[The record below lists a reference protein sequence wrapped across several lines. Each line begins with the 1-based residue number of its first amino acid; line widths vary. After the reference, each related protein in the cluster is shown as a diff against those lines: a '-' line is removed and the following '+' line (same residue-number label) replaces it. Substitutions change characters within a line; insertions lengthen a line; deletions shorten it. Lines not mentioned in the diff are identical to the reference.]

1 MKLTHYGAFILL
13 ISASLCHANPAP
25 SRNKLALSGITDAG
39 LALLA
44 GYAAIHT
51 AKTFVGEN
59 VLERSKDYLS
69 DQYNDHGFYTALCGY
84 RNQKNWGAQIVT
96 PLAYASLFYTTGR
109 VAVTRSISA
118 YKRLKEAYTKYTE
131 EVKTPL
137 VKVEKPS

>member
-1 MKLTHYGAFILL
+1 MKLTHYSAFILL
-13 ISASLCHANPAP
+13 ISASLCQANPTP

-59 VLERSKDYLS
+59 VLKRAKNYL
-69 DQYNDHGFYTALCGY
+69 NDHYNEQGLYKALCGDQ
-84 RNQKNWGAQIVT
+84 NEKNWGRQIVE
-96 PLAYASLFYTTGR
+96 PLAYATLFYTTGR

-118 YKRLKEAYTKYTE
+118 YKLLKEAYTKYTE